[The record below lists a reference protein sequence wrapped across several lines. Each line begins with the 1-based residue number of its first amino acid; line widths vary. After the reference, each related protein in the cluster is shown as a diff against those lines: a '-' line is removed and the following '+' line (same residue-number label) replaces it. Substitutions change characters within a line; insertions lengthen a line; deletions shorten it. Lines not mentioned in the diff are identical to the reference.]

1 MFNKVFG
8 SRAGGGGGG
17 GTGGG
22 GTPYSPGRSFF
33 AFNTEFT
40 SEKHLGEGAFAQ
52 VYQVRDM
59 GTQQEF
65 ALKVASLTADTLSM
79 VEAEVGAM
87 KACQHDHLLRL
98 HAVEFRNLQGQPLQQ
113 LLRLTL
119 HIAENCV
126 CFGLTNFIPPPSSR
140 CLRSQERL
148 EVLMLLDL
156 CTGGT
161 LLDHCKD
168 SIAQ

>member
-65 ALKVASLTADTLSM
+65 ALKVASLTTDTLSM

-98 HAVEFRNLQGQPLQQ
+98 HAVEFRNLQGQPLQLSMDQ
-113 LLRLTL
+113 
-119 HIAENCV
+119 IGKSPAGAP
-126 CFGLTNFIPPPSSR
+126 GL
-140 CLRSQERL
+140 
-148 EVLMLLDL
+148 
-156 CTGGT
+156 
-161 LLDHCKD
+161 
-168 SIAQ
+168 